1 LQKISGLLFLAHPV
15 FAQKQINSK
24 INNAPM
30 RNAFVG
36 LMRVTVVIVFCAQSM
51 DSALE
56 SWDSNGLDGV
66 SARGNDKANSQ
77 EPQPFDG
84 SSSHL

>member
-1 LQKISGLLFLAHPV
+1 
-15 FAQKQINSK
+15 
-24 INNAPM
+24 
-30 RNAFVG
+30 
-36 LMRVTVVIVFCAQSM
+36 M

-66 SARGNDKANSQ
+66 SGKGNDKANSQ

-84 SSSHL
+84 LFIVSERVKIQILVTVRFSSSS